1 MKGILLD
8 IEGTTTP
15 ISFVYDVLFPYAR
28 SHVSE
33 NLAAEDIAALRLSHE
48 EDLRNGFSP
57 PTWTEV
63 PVAYV
68 HWLMDQDRKLTAL
81 KNLQG
86 KIWLTGYQKGALHGE
101 VFEDVPSAF
110 ARWHEA
116 GMDVRIYSSGS
127 SLAQR
132 LLFSSTHS
140 GDLTKFL
147 NGYFDTTTGP
157 KIEAESYV
165 VIGLAFRC
173 EPGEILFVSDVV
185 QELDA
190 ARIAGMQTALCIRPG
205 NHPQLPGTHRT
216 ILSFEEIGGK
226 IAQDEEC

>member
-28 SHVSE
+28 AHVSE
-33 NLAAEDIAALRLSHE
+33 NLIAEDIEAFRFSYK

-57 PTWTEV
+57 PAWSDA

-68 HWLMDQDRKLTAL
+68 HWLMDQDRKSTAL

-86 KIWLTGYQKGALHGE
+86 RIWLTGYRQGALHGV
-101 VFEDVPSAF
+101 VFEDVPLALE
-110 ARWHEA
+110 RWRKE

-127 SLAQR
+127 KLAQQ
-132 LLFSSTHS
+132 LLFSSTKS

-147 NGYFDTTTGP
+147 NGYFDTTSGP
-157 KIEAESYV
+157 KIEADSYAL
-165 VIGLAFRC
+165 ISRAFAC
-173 EPGEILFVSDVV
+173 GSAEILFISDVV
-185 QELDA
+185 RELDA
-190 ARIAGMQTALCIRPG
+190 ARTAGMQTALSIRPG
-205 NHPQLPGTHRT
+205 NHPQVPGTHRT
-216 ILSFEEIGGK
+216 VLSFEEIG
-226 IAQDEEC
+226 

>member
-28 SHVSE
+28 AHASD
-33 NLAAEDIAALRLSHE
+33 NLDAEDIEALRLSHE
-48 EDLRNGFSP
+48 SDLRNGFSP
-57 PTWTEV
+57 PPWSDA

-68 HWLMDQDRKLTAL
+68 HWLMDQDRKSTAL

-86 KIWLTGYQKGALHGE
+86 KIWLTGYQQGALHGA
-101 VFEDVPSAF
+101 VFEDVPGAL

-116 GMDVRIYSSGS
+116 GIDLRIYSSGS
-127 SLAQR
+127 KLAQR
-132 LLFSSTHS
+132 LLFSSTNS

-157 KIEAESYV
+157 KIEAESYAL
-165 VIGLAFRC
+165 ISRAFGF

-185 QELDA
+185 RELDA
-190 ARIAGMQTALCIRPG
+190 ARIAGMQTALCMRPG
-205 NHPQLPGTHRT
+205 NHPQTPGMHRR
-216 ILSFEEIGGK
+216 ISSFEDIG
-226 IAQDEEC
+226 